1 MNFRSLLMF
10 VTLCDNDYF
19 VTKTAEQLGVTQPSI
34 SNAIKELEKYYGVKL
49 FDRIGR
55 RLRITSA
62 GLKLLEYSRLV
73 VQRYNDLEREF
84 RNWDRLGEL
93 RIGTSNSIG
102 AYFLPSI
109 LSEFK
114 KLYPDLTVK
123 VTVNESSNIEEL
135 IINNEVDLALI
146 EGVVHYEDIN
156 KELFLTDEISIIAS
170 PERYRDGQVLT
181 REQFEKEDLM
191 VRENGSG
198 TREIFLNKLSD
209 ADIHPKITVESVS
222 TEVLLRCTYANLGIA
237 VVPRRVALG
246 AYKEGRVVFLN
257 LEDLN
262 LKRDYLIIHHKD
274 KFMSSYA
281 EDFINVCKEVARAQ

>member
-93 RIGTSNSIG
+93 RIGTSNSFHSQRIQ
-102 AYFLPSI
+102 
-109 LSEFK
+109 E
-114 KLYPDLTVK
+114 TVSGPYSK
-123 VTVNESSNIEEL
+123 GNCQRVL
-135 IINNEVDLALI
+135 
-146 EGVVHYEDIN
+146 
-156 KELFLTDEISIIAS
+156 K
-170 PERYRDGQVLT
+170 YR
-181 REQFEKEDLM
+181 R
-191 VRENGSG
+191 
-198 TREIFLNKLSD
+198 
-209 ADIHPKITVESVS
+209 A
-222 TEVLLRCTYANLGIA
+222 
-237 VVPRRVALG
+237 
-246 AYKEGRVVFLN
+246 
-257 LEDLN
+257 
-262 LKRDYLIIHHKD
+262 HHK
-274 KFMSSYA
+274 
-281 EDFINVCKEVARAQ
+281 Q

>member
-156 KELFLTDEISIIAS
+156 KELFLTDEISIMAS

-191 VRENGSG
+191 VREKGSG

-281 EDFINVCKEVARAQ
+281 QDFINVCKEVARAQ

>member
-55 RLRITSA
+55 RLTITSA

-191 VRENGSG
+191 VREKGSG

>member
-1 MNFRSLLMF
+1 MF

-191 VRENGSG
+191 VREKGSG

-281 EDFINVCKEVARAQ
+281 EDFINVCKDVARAQ

>member
-191 VRENGSG
+191 VREKGSG

-281 EDFINVCKEVARAQ
+281 QDFINVCKEVARAQ

>member
-156 KELFLTDEISIIAS
+156 KELFLTDEISIMAS

-191 VRENGSG
+191 VREKGSG

>member
-191 VRENGSG
+191 VREKGSG

-281 EDFINVCKEVARAQ
+281 EDFINVCKDVARAQ

>member
-55 RLRITSA
+55 RLTITSA

-191 VRENGSG
+191 VREKGSG

-222 TEVLLRCTYANLGIA
+222 TEVLLRCTYANVGIA